1 MAARWPRSYGPEPF
15 SHLLGM
21 ALVTEKTFALGFHI
35 RNPYRY
41 FRPVLPLHMQVR
53 FGQLIGE
60 ELALVRCGLMAGLM
74 AKLVVNEQPRDSL
87 RARVWRGGGLPSH
100 IHFPRGQRF
109 HDIALIAWSI
119 RQVKQAQR
127 PFHTSEWFHQSLESE
142 DVRGDATARKIL
154 QQL

>member
-1 MAARWPRSYGPEPF
+1 MLNPTGRGKVGYRCSLQRNFLSFWLPGPIPGNLPQRRASRQGRS
-15 SHLLGM
+15 
-21 ALVTEKTFALGFHI
+21 
-35 RNPYRY
+35 
-41 FRPVLPLHMQVR
+41 QVR

-119 RQVKQAQR
+119 RQAN
-127 PFHTSEWFHQSLESE
+127 S
-142 DVRGDATARKIL
+142 
-154 QQL
+154 